1 MPPALALI
9 DVLPDFSAP
18 APSLPELPEDDA
30 FSMLATA
37 GPLPRNALPEVQS
50 RPVEQ
55 RQPVNET
62 AIVERLAREHEAAV
76 AEIEARHAGE
86 LDAARKSLA
95 EDAARLV
102 QQRFEELERQV
113 IGLTA
118 ETTARILGVVL
129 TEDLQ
134 KKSIAELERIIR
146 EALDDRES
154 VRIRLIGAPLLWEAL
169 KAGLGAKADHVDF
182 SEGPGFDISLSI
194 DEKLF
199 ETRLTEWSEALNGLI
214 A

>member
-18 APSLPELPEDDA
+18 APSLPELPEDDT
-30 FSMLATA
+30 FSTLATL
-37 GPLPRNALPEVQS
+37 LPHAPTAPPEVQT
-50 RPVEQ
+50 RPLEQ
-55 RQPVNET
+55 RQEVNEA
-62 AIVERLAREHEAAV
+62 AIVERLTRDHEAAV
-76 AEIEARHAGE
+76 AEIEARHAEE
-86 LDAARKSLA
+86 LAAARRSLA

-102 QQRFEELERQV
+102 QQRFDELEQQV

-169 KAGLGAKADHVDF
+169 KTGLGTKADHVDF

-199 ETRLTEWSEALNGLI
+199 ETRLTEWSDALNGLI

>member
-18 APSLPELPEDDA
+18 APSLPELPEDDT
-30 FSMLATA
+30 FSTLAT
-37 GPLPRNALPEVQS
+37 PLPHAPTAPPEVQT
-50 RPVEQ
+50 RPLEQ
-55 RQPVNET
+55 RQEVNEA
-62 AIVERLAREHEAAV
+62 AIVERLTRDHETAV
-76 AEIEARHAGE
+76 AEIEARHAEE
-86 LDAARKSLA
+86 LAAARRSLA

-102 QQRFEELERQV
+102 QQRFDELEQQV

-169 KAGLGAKADHVDF
+169 KTGLGTKADHVDF

-199 ETRLTEWSEALNGLI
+199 ETRLTEWSDALNGLI